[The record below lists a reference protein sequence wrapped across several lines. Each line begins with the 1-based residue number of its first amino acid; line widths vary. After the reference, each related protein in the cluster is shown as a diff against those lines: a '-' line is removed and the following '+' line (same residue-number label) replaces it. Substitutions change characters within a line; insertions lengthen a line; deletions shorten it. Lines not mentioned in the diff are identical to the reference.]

1 MEEVRADLVTEGEE
15 KMEKKD
21 SDKRRRT
28 EVGQMEKNLKSKI
41 KKEKEKSSIS
51 KRNPP
56 KNL

>member
-28 EVGQMEKNLKSKI
+28 EVGQMGKNLKSKI
-41 KKEKEKSSIS
+41 KK
-51 KRNPP
+51 
-56 KNL
+56 